1 MGFYVSEIF
10 HEAPSTYENEV
21 EEKTF
26 AFLKENQI
34 PIVRVNCDEAI
45 SMDLCKIVSEKLGT
59 DIVKTLLVS
68 NQQHTEFYLF
78 VTLGDKRFVT
88 KDFSKALGIARVSF
102 AREEEFQTLLRT
114 KIGAA
119 TCFSLLLDSA
129 KNVHFVIDEDVLKEE
144 KHGFSDGTRT
154 GYVAIDQVKEM
165 FALLEAKTGK
175 VAKIIKV

>member
-1 MGFYVSEIF
+1 MNFYVSEISY
-10 HEAPSTYENEV
+10 EAPSTYENEV

-26 AFLKENQI
+26 AFLKEKQI

-45 SMDLCKIVSEKLGT
+45 SMDLCKIVSEKLGAE
-59 DIVKTLLVS
+59 IVKTLLVS

-102 AREEEFQTLLRT
+102 AREEEFQTLLGT

-119 TCFSLLLDSA
+119 TCFSFLLDST
-129 KNVHFVIDEDVLKEE
+129 KMCISSL
-144 KHGFSDGTRT
+144 
-154 GYVAIDQVKEM
+154 M
-165 FALLEAKTGK
+165 KTS
-175 VAKIIKV
+175 